1 MANKT
6 DGLEWDFSTSPAAAE
21 HLKRC
26 IDDAREVFDIYMT
39 GPQTGVFE
47 MGQMR
52 RWLAEHPDLS
62 PFFIVALI
70 EHAASRAQ
78 KEGFSI
84 EKSLIAKSKNAA
96 PRAWVIDRWKTRSD
110 RDQSRAAFARETVH
124 LVKKEFRKNLIPET

>member
-78 KEGFSI
+78 KRGLLHREI
-84 EKSLIAKSKNAA
+84 IDCEIQKCCAASLG
-96 PRAWVIDRWKTRSD
+96 DRSLEN
-110 RDQSRAAFARETVH
+110 S
-124 LVKKEFRKNLIPET
+124 L